1 MLVDLTPYGLTGK
14 AVEKLLD
21 AAHITANKNTIP
33 NDPEKPFV
41 TSGIRVGTPAVTS
54 RGFREPEMEE
64 IAALMRIVALPDY
77 AEHKDEVIARVEA
90 MCRKYPV
97 ME

>member
-1 MLVDLTPYGLTGK
+1 M
-14 AVEKLLD
+14 
-21 AAHITANKNTIP
+21 
-33 NDPEKPFV
+33 
-41 TSGIRVGTPAVTS
+41 GTPAVTT